1 MPVYAS
7 EYTLNTRLRLF
18 DVRSRPLLI
27 SALFALSPLNQ
38 ALADASTAGASLVTL
53 GAVTVTGDQAGPLAS
68 RSILSSVDVVG
79 ADLLE
84 KQPVQYSW
92 ELFNKVP
99 GVMLTQFNQGTT
111 SGKLSFRG
119 FNGEGEVNAVKL
131 LIDGIPSNTNDGNM
145 PFIDM
150 IFPLEIDS
158 IEVVRGTNDPR
169 YGLHNIAGN
178 ATINTRQGGNDG
190 KLRVRYGSF
199 DTRELQLVKGI
210 ESGNWSQNYAISY
223 QGSNGYR
230 SHADAERMSFA
241 GKWFYTADDGAWRAG
256 LIARHYKVDA
266 DEAGYLSR
274 ADSRDRPRQS
284 YANNA
289 TDTGKREMNQLSLH
303 LDASLT
309 EDLSWATKAYV
320 NTFEDRR
327 WTQYW
332 RTSAQQERY
341 SDETQY
347 GALSSLTWRPQVDVL
362 HGFALEGGAEV
373 QRQENQ
379 SLRYR
384 TLLRSRTAQTRDQ
397 QFDLNIYAAYVQA
410 VIEPI
415 ESLKIIPAYRVDKL
429 YGGYVNG
436 LSGEH
441 ADVNDYGLI
450 RQPKIS
456 VVWSPW
462 EQASLYA
469 NWGRS
474 YQVGVGSAAYRLAT
488 QADDLKPSIN
498 DGWETGIK
506 FRPAAW
512 IDGRIAYW
520 EQKASDEVQ
529 RKLND
534 AVGDA
539 ENVGQTLRKG
549 WDVQVNLYPTE
560 TTSLWLAYSRQFSE
574 ILKPNP
580 NLPASKG
587 QEMDHVPHHLYS
599 AGSTWQV
606 TPQLQLSAWA
616 NGQSDYYLE
625 RTNSTGTFGAYTLF
639 NLGASYQITPTLSV
653 DLQAKNITDRYY
665 EYAWYDDS
673 AGVRQSLHAPGDG
686 RSLYAGLTLDF

>member
-1 MPVYAS
+1 MHKHIHTPQPGRHWPSISVSAGPAV
-7 EYTLNTRLRLF
+7 LGCLF
-18 DVRSRPLLI
+18 MLTPL
-27 SALFALSPLNQ
+27 SQ
-38 ALADASTAGASLVTL
+38 ALAETLAREGSVVTL
-53 GAVTVTGDQAGPLAS
+53 GAVTVSGDPSGPLAS

-79 ADLLE
+79 ADLLQQ
-84 KQPVQYSW
+84 QPVQYSW
-92 ELFNKVP
+92 ELFNRVP

-150 IFPLEIDS
+150 VFPLEIDS

-190 KLRVRYGSF
+190 TLRLRYGSF
-199 DTRELQLVKGI
+199 DTREVQLVKGV
-210 ESGNWSQNYAISY
+210 ESGNWSQNYALSY
-223 QGSNGYR
+223 QGSEGYR
-230 SHADAERMSFA
+230 QHADAERLSVA
-241 GKWFYTADDGAWRAG
+241 GKWFYTADDASWRAG
-256 LIARHYKVDA
+256 LIARHYTVDA

-274 ADSRDRPRQS
+274 RDSHDRPRQS

-289 TDTGKREMNQLSLH
+289 TDTGEREMNQLSLH
-303 LDASLT
+303 LDASLSD
-309 EDLSWATKAYV
+309 DLSWAGKAYV

-332 RTSAQQERY
+332 RTSVQQERY

-347 GALSSLTWRPQVDVL
+347 GALSSLTWRPQVDFL

-384 TLLRSRTAQTRDQ
+384 TLLRTRTAQTRDQ
-397 QFDLNIYAAYVQA
+397 TFDLNVYGAYVQA
-410 VIEPI
+410 VIEPV
-415 ESLKIIPAYRVDKL
+415 ESLKIIPALRVDKL
-429 YGGYVNG
+429 YGGYRNE

-441 ADVNDYGLI
+441 AGVNDYGLI

-474 YQVGVGSAAYRLAT
+474 YQVGVGSAAYRLAS
-488 QADDLKPSIN
+488 QQDDLKPSIN
-498 DGWETGIK
+498 DGWETGLK

-520 EQKASDEVQ
+520 QQKASDEVQ

-549 WDVQVNLYPTE
+549 WDVQVNLYPT
-560 TTSLWLAYSRQFSE
+560 TDTRLWLSYSRQFSE

-580 NLPASKG
+580 NLPASEG
-587 QEMDHVPHHLYS
+587 QEMDHVPHHLYA
-599 AGSTWQV
+599 AGTTWQA
-606 TPQLQLSAWA
+606 TPRLQLLAWA

-625 RTNSTGTFGAYTLF
+625 RTNSTGTFGDYALL
-639 NLGASYQITPTLSV
+639 NLGATYQLTPQLSV
-653 DLQAKNITDRYY
+653 DVQARNITDRYY
-665 EYAWYDDS
+665 EYAWYDDT
-673 AGVRQSLHAPGDG
+673 AGVRQSLHAAGDG
-686 RSLYAGLTLDF
+686 RAVYAGLTLDF

>member
-1 MPVYAS
+1 MI
-7 EYTLNTRLRLF
+7 T
-18 DVRSRPLLI
+18 PL
-27 SALFALSPLNQ
+27 SQ
-38 ALADASTAGASLVTL
+38 ALAREGSVVTL
-53 GAVTVTGDQAGPLAS
+53 GAVTVSGDPSGPLAS
-68 RSILSSVDVVG
+68 RNILSSVDVVG
-79 ADLLE
+79 ADLLQQ
-84 KQPVQYSW
+84 QPVQYSW
-92 ELFNKVP
+92 ELFNRVP

-150 IFPLEIDS
+150 VFPLEIDS

-178 ATINTRQGGNDG
+178 ATINTRQGGNG
-190 KLRVRYGSF
+190 GTLRLRYGSF
-199 DTRELQLVKGI
+199 DTREVQLVKGL
-210 ESGNWSQNYAISY
+210 ESGNWSQNYALSY
-223 QGSNGYR
+223 QGSEGYR
-230 SHADAERMSFA
+230 QHADAERLSFA
-241 GKWFYTADDGAWRAG
+241 GKWFYTADDASWRAG
-256 LIARHYKVDA
+256 LIARHYTVDA

-274 ADSRDRPRQS
+274 RDSHDRPRQS

-289 TDTGKREMNQLSLH
+289 TDTGEREMNQLSLH
-303 LDASLT
+303 LDASLSD
-309 EDLSWATKAYV
+309 DLSWAGKAYV

-347 GALSSLTWRPQVDVL
+347 GALSSLTWRPQVDFL

-397 QFDLNIYAAYVQA
+397 TFDLNIYGVYVQA
-410 VIEPI
+410 VIEPV
-415 ESLKIIPAYRVDKL
+415 ESLKIIPALRVDKL
-429 YGGYVNG
+429 YGGYRND

-441 ADVNDYGLI
+441 AGVNDYGLI

-474 YQVGVGSAAYRLAT
+474 YQVGVGSAAYRLAS
-488 QADDLKPSIN
+488 QQDDLKPSIN
-498 DGWETGIK
+498 DGWEAGLK

-520 EQKASDEVQ
+520 QQKASDEVQ

-549 WDVQVNLYPTE
+549 WDVQVNLYPT
-560 TTSLWLAYSRQFSE
+560 TDTRLWLSYSRQFSE

-580 NLPASKG
+580 NLPASEG
-587 QEMDHVPHHLYS
+587 QEMDHVPHHLYA
-599 AGSTWQV
+599 AGTTWQA
-606 TPQLQLSAWA
+606 TPRLQLSAWA

-625 RTNSTGTFGAYTLF
+625 RTNSTGRFGDYALL
-639 NLGASYQITPTLSV
+639 NLGATYPLTPQLSV
-653 DLQAKNITDRYY
+653 DVQARNITDCYY
-665 EYAWYDDS
+665 EYAWYDDT
-673 AGVRQSLHAPGDG
+673 AGVRQSLHAAGDG
-686 RSLYAGLTLDF
+686 RAVYVGLTLDF

>member
-1 MPVYAS
+1 MNPTDT
-7 EYTLNTRLRLF
+7 TL
-18 DVRSRPLLI
+18 PLPLARH
-27 SALFALSPLNQ
+27 SAPTVMLACLFALTPLSQAVADTRSPG
-38 ALADASTAGASLVTL
+38 DSVVTL
-53 GAVTVTGDQAGPLAS
+53 GAVSVVAGQAGPLAS
-68 RSILSSVDVVG
+68 HNILSSVDVLG
-79 ADLLE
+79 ADILE

-92 ELFNKVP
+92 ELFSRAP

-150 IFPLEIDS
+150 VFPLEIDS

-178 ATINTRQGGNDG
+178 ASINTRQGGNDG
-190 KLRVRYGSF
+190 KLRLRYGSF
-199 DTRELQLVKGI
+199 DTRELQLVKGV
-210 ESGNWSQNYAISY
+210 EDGNWSQNYSFSY
-223 QGSNGYR
+223 QGSEGYR
-230 SHADAERMSFA
+230 DHAKAERMSFA
-241 GKWFYTADDGAWRAG
+241 GKWFYTADDDAWRAG
-256 LIARHYKVDA
+256 LIARHYTADA

-274 ADSRDRPRQS
+274 ADSRERPRQS
-284 YANNA
+284 YTNNA
-289 TDTGKREMNQLSLH
+289 TDTGEREMNQLSLH
-303 LDASLT
+303 LDANLSQT
-309 EDLSWATKAYV
+309 LSWASKAYV

-332 RTSAQQERY
+332 RTSSQQERY
-341 SDETQY
+341 ADETQY
-347 GALSSLTWRPQVDVL
+347 GALSSLTWRPEVEHL
-362 HGFALEGGAEV
+362 HAFALEGGAEV
-373 QRQENQ
+373 QRQENE

-384 TLLRSRTAQTRDQ
+384 TQQRSRVAQTRDQ
-397 QFDLNIYAAYVQA
+397 QFDLNVYGTYVQA
-410 VIEPI
+410 VIEPTDT
-415 ESLKIIPAYRVDKL
+415 LKIIPAYRVDKL

-450 RQPKIS
+450 KQPKIS
-456 VVWSPW
+456 VVYSPW

-488 QADDLKPSIN
+488 LSDDLKPSIN

-506 FRPAAW
+506 FKPAAW

-539 ENVGQTLRKG
+539 ENVGKTLRKG
-549 WDVQVNLYPTE
+549 WDLQLNLYPTDAS
-560 TTSLWLAYSRQFSE
+560 SLWLSYSRQFSE
-574 ILKPNP
+574 ILEPNP

-587 QEMDHVPHHLYS
+587 KEMDHVPHHLYA
-599 AGSTWQV
+599 AGSTYQL
-606 TPQLQLSAWA
+606 TPELELSAWL

-625 RTNSTGTFGAYTLF
+625 RTNSTGKFGNYVLL
-639 NLGASYQITPTLSV
+639 NLGAVYQLTPTLSV
-653 DLQAKNITDRYY
+653 DVQAKNITDRYY

-673 AGVRQSLHAPGDG
+673 ASVQQSLHAAGDG
-686 RSLYAGLTLDF
+686 RAVYAGLTLDF

>member
-7 EYTLNTRLRLF
+7 EYTLNTRLRLL

-150 IFPLEIDS
+150 VFPLEIDS

-190 KLRVRYGSF
+190 KLRVRYGNF
-199 DTRELQLVKGI
+199 DTREVQLVKGI

-274 ADSRDRPRQS
+274 TDSRDRPRQS

-289 TDTGKREMNQLSLH
+289 TDTGEREMNQLSLH

-397 QFDLNIYAAYVQA
+397 QFDLNIYGAYVQA

-606 TPQLQLSAWA
+606 TPKLQLSAWA

-673 AGVRQSLHAPGDG
+673 AGVRQSLHAPGDA

>member
-1 MPVYAS
+1 MCMNVFSITPVVMCGLF
-7 EYTLNTRLRLF
+7 TLAPLSQAIAETRG
-18 DVRSRPLLI
+18 
-27 SALFALSPLNQ
+27 
-38 ALADASTAGASLVTL
+38 AGDSVVTL
-53 GAVTVTGDQAGPLAS
+53 GAVTVTGTGTDDERGPLNS
-68 RSILSSVDVVG
+68 RNILSSVDAVG
-79 ADLLE
+79 AELLE

-92 ELFNKVP
+92 ELFNRVP

-150 IFPLEIDS
+150 VFPLEIDS

-190 KLRVRYGSF
+190 KLRLRYGSF
-199 DTRELQLVKGI
+199 DTREVQLVKGI
-210 ESGNWSQNYAISY
+210 ESGNWSQNYALSY
-223 QGSNGYR
+223 QASEGYR
-230 SHADAERMSFA
+230 RHADAERMSVS
-241 GKWFYTADDGAWRAG
+241 GKWFYTADDDAWRAG
-256 LIARHYKVDA
+256 LIARHYTVDA

-274 ADSRDRPRQS
+274 ADSHDRPRQS

-289 TDTGKREMNQLSLH
+289 TDTGEREMNQLSLH
-303 LDASLT
+303 LDASLS
-309 EDLSWATKAYV
+309 EDLSWASKAYV

-347 GALSSLTWRPQVDVL
+347 GALSSLTWRPQVDFL
-362 HGFALEGGAEV
+362 QGFALESGAEV

-384 TLLRSRTAQTRDQ
+384 TLLRTRTAQTRDQ
-397 QFDLNIYAAYVQA
+397 QFNLNVYGAYVQA

-429 YGGYVNG
+429 YGDYRNG
-436 LSGEH
+436 LTGEH

-450 RQPKIS
+450 RQPKLS

-474 YQVGVGSAAYRLAT
+474 YQVGVGSATYRLAT
-488 QADDLKPSIN
+488 QQEDLKPSIN

-506 FRPAAW
+506 FHPAAW
-512 IDGRIAYW
+512 IDGRVAYW
-520 EQKASDEVQ
+520 QQKASDEVQ

-534 AVGDA
+534 AQGDA

-549 WDVQVNLYPTE
+549 WDVQVNLYPTDS
-560 TTSLWLAYSRQFSE
+560 TRLWVSYSRQFSE

-587 QEMDHVPHHLYS
+587 QEMDHVPHHVYA
-599 AGSTWQV
+599 AGSTWRV
-606 TPQLQLSAWA
+606 TPKLQLSAWA

-625 RTNSTGTFGAYTLF
+625 RTNSTGTFGDYVLV
-639 NLGASYQITPTLSV
+639 NLGATYQLTPSLSV
-653 DLQAKNITDRYY
+653 DVQAKNITNRYS
-665 EYAWYDDS
+665 EYVWYDDT
-673 AGVRQSLHAPGDG
+673 AGVQQSLHAAGDG
-686 RSLYAGLTLDF
+686 RALYAGLTLDF

>member
-7 EYTLNTRLRLF
+7 EYTLNTRLRLL

-119 FNGEGEVNAVKL
+119 FNGEGEVNAAKL

-150 IFPLEIDS
+150 VFPLEIDS

-199 DTRELQLVKGI
+199 DTREVQLVKGI

-274 ADSRDRPRQS
+274 TDSRDRPRQS

-289 TDTGKREMNQLSLH
+289 TDTGEREMNQLSLH

-347 GALSSLTWRPQVDVL
+347 GALSSLTWRPQIDVL

-397 QFDLNIYAAYVQA
+397 QFDLNIYGAYLQA

-599 AGSTWQV
+599 AGSTWQF
-606 TPQLQLSAWA
+606 TPKLQLSAWA

>member
-1 MPVYAS
+1 M
-7 EYTLNTRLRLF
+7 T
-18 DVRSRPLLI
+18 PL
-27 SALFALSPLNQ
+27 SQ
-38 ALADASTAGASLVTL
+38 ALADTRSPSDSVVTL
-53 GAVTVTGDQAGPLAS
+53 GAVTVLGTDGQFSGPLTS
-68 RSILSSVDVVG
+68 SNILSSVDVVG
-79 ADLLE
+79 AEILE

-111 SGKLSFRG
+111 SGKMSFRG

-150 IFPLEIDS
+150 IFPLEIDN

-178 ATINTRQGGNDG
+178 ATIHTRQGGNDG
-190 KLRVRYGSF
+190 KLRLRYGSF
-199 DTRELQLVKGI
+199 DTREVQLVKGF
-210 ESGNWSQNYAISY
+210 ESGNWSQNYALSY
-223 QGSNGYR
+223 QGSDGYR
-230 SHADAERMSFA
+230 KHAEAERMSFA
-241 GKWFYTADDGAWRAG
+241 GKWFYTADDDAWRAG
-256 LIARHYKVDA
+256 LIARHYKVNA

-274 ADSRDRPRQS
+274 NDSRDHPRQS

-289 TDTGKREMNQLSLH
+289 TDAGDREMNQLSLH
-303 LDASLT
+303 LDVNLN
-309 EDLSWATKAYV
+309 EDLSWASKAYV

-347 GALSSLTWRPQVDVL
+347 GALSSLTWRPEVQGL

-373 QRQENQ
+373 QRQENE

-384 TLLRSRTAQTRDQ
+384 TLLRTRTAQTRDQ
-397 QFDLNIYAAYVQA
+397 NFDLNIYGAYVQA

-429 YGGYVNG
+429 YGDYRNG
-436 LSGEH
+436 LTGEH

-474 YQVGVGSAAYRLAT
+474 YQVGVGSAAYRLST

-606 TPQLQLSAWA
+606 TPKLQLSAWA

-625 RTNSTGTFGAYTLF
+625 RTNSTGKFGAYTLF
-639 NLGASYQITPTLSV
+639 NLGATYQLTPTLSV

-665 EYAWYDDS
+665 EYAWYDDT
-673 AGVRQSLHAPGDG
+673 AGVRQSLHAAGDG
-686 RSLYAGLTLDF
+686 RALYAGLTLDF

>member
-1 MPVYAS
+1 MSVHFLS
-7 EYTLNTRLRLF
+7 
-18 DVRSRPLLI
+18 RSTCRSTPPLLL
-27 SALFALSPLNQ
+27 SCLFALTPLSQ
-38 ALADASTAGASLVTL
+38 AVADTRNTGDSVVTL
-53 GAVTVTGDQAGPLAS
+53 GAVSVVAGQAGPLAS
-68 RSILSSVDVVG
+68 HNILSSVDVIG
-79 ADLLE
+79 ADILE

-92 ELFNKVP
+92 ELFSRAP

-150 IFPLEIDS
+150 VFPMEIDS

-178 ATINTRQGGNDG
+178 ASINTRQGGNDG
-190 KLRVRYGSF
+190 KLRLRYSSF

-210 ESGNWSQNYAISY
+210 EDGNWSQNYAFSY
-223 QGSNGYR
+223 QGSDGYR
-230 SHADAERMSFA
+230 DHAKAERMSFA
-241 GKWFYTADDGAWRAG
+241 GKWFYTADDDAWRAG
-256 LIARHYKVDA
+256 LIVRHYMVDA

-274 ADSRDRPRQS
+274 SDSRNRPRQS

-289 TDTGKREMNQLSLH
+289 TDTGEREMNQLSLH
-303 LDASLT
+303 LDANLSDT
-309 EDLSWATKAYV
+309 LSWASKAYV

-332 RTSAQQERY
+332 RTSSQQERY
-341 SDETQY
+341 ADETQY
-347 GALSSLTWRPQVDVL
+347 GALSSLTWRPEVRHL
-362 HGFALEGGAEV
+362 HAFALEGGAEV
-373 QRQENQ
+373 QRQENE

-384 TLLRSRTAQTRDQ
+384 TQQRSRVAQTRDQ
-397 QFDLNIYAAYVQA
+397 QFDLNIYGTYVQA
-410 VIEPI
+410 VIEPTD
-415 ESLKIIPAYRVDKL
+415 SLKIIPAYRVDKL

-450 RQPKIS
+450 KQPKIS
-456 VVWSPW
+456 VVYSPW
-462 EQASLYA
+462 EQASFYA

-474 YQVGVGSAAYRLAT
+474 YQVGVGSAAYRLVT
-488 QADDLKPSIN
+488 LSDDLKPSIN

-506 FRPAAW
+506 FKPAAW
-512 IDGRIAYW
+512 VDGRIAYW

-539 ENVGQTLRKG
+539 ENVGKTLRKG
-549 WDVQVNLYPTE
+549 WDLQVNLYP
-560 TTSLWLAYSRQFSE
+560 SDASSIWLSYSRQLSE
-574 ILKPNP
+574 ILEPNP
-580 NLPASKG
+580 NMPASKG
-587 QEMDHVPHHLYS
+587 KEMDHVPHHLYA
-599 AGSTWQV
+599 AGSTYQL
-606 TPQLQLSAWA
+606 TPKLELSAWV

-625 RTNSTGTFGAYTLF
+625 RTNSTGKFGGYVLL
-639 NLGASYQITPTLSV
+639 NLGAAYQVTPTLSIDV
-653 DLQAKNITDRYY
+653 QAKNITDRYY
-665 EYAWYDDS
+665 EYAWYDSS
-673 AGVRQSLHAPGDG
+673 AGVQQSLHASGDG
-686 RSLYAGLTLDF
+686 RAVYAGLTLDF

>member
-1 MPVYAS
+1 MLS
-7 EYTLNTRLRLF
+7 C
-18 DVRSRPLLI
+18 
-27 SALFALSPLNQ
+27 LFALTPLSQ
-38 ALADASTAGASLVTL
+38 AVADTRNTGDSLVTL
-53 GAVTVTGDQAGPLAS
+53 GAVSVVAGQAGPLAS
-68 RSILSSVDVVG
+68 HNILSSVDVLG
-79 ADLLE
+79 ADILE

-92 ELFNKVP
+92 ELFSRAP

-150 IFPLEIDS
+150 VFPLEIDS
-158 IEVVRGTNDPR
+158 LEVVRGTNDPR

-178 ATINTRQGGNDG
+178 ASINTRQGGNEG
-190 KLRVRYGSF
+190 KLRLRYGSF

-210 ESGNWSQNYAISY
+210 EGGNWSQNYAFSY
-223 QGSNGYR
+223 QGSDGYR
-230 SHADAERMSFA
+230 DHAKAERMSFA
-241 GKWFYTADDGAWRAG
+241 GKWFYTADDDAWRAG
-256 LIARHYKVDA
+256 LIARHYTVDA

-274 ADSRDRPRQS
+274 SDSRNRPRQS

-289 TDTGKREMNQLSLH
+289 TDTGEREMNQLSLH
-303 LDASLT
+303 LDANLSET
-309 EDLSWATKAYV
+309 LSWASKAYV

-332 RTSAQQERY
+332 RTSSQQERY
-341 SDETQY
+341 ADETQY
-347 GALSSLTWRPQVDVL
+347 GALSSLTWRPEVEHL
-362 HGFALEGGAEV
+362 HAFALEGGAEV
-373 QRQENQ
+373 QRQENE

-384 TLLRSRTAQTRDQ
+384 TQQRNRVAQTRDQ
-397 QFDLNIYAAYVQA
+397 QFDLNVYGTYVQA
-410 VIEPI
+410 VIEPS

-450 RQPKIS
+450 KQPKIS
-456 VVWSPW
+456 VVYSPW

-488 QADDLKPSIN
+488 LSDDLKPSIN

-506 FRPAAW
+506 FKPAAW

-539 ENVGQTLRKG
+539 ENVGKTLRKG
-549 WDVQVNLYPTE
+549 WDVQLNLYP
-560 TTSLWLAYSRQFSE
+560 SDASSIWLSYSRQFSE
-574 ILKPNP
+574 ILEPNP

-587 QEMDHVPHHLYS
+587 KEMDHVPHHLYA
-599 AGSTWQV
+599 AGSTYQL
-606 TPQLQLSAWA
+606 TPELELSAWV

-625 RTNSTGTFGAYTLF
+625 RTNSTGKFGDYLLL
-639 NLGASYQITPTLSV
+639 NLGATYQVTPTLSV
-653 DLQAKNITDRYY
+653 DVQAKNITDRYY

-673 AGVRQSLHAPGDG
+673 AGVQQSLHAAGDG
-686 RSLYAGLTLDF
+686 RAVYAGLTLDF

>member
-1 MPVYAS
+1 MHKHIHTPQPGRHWPSISVSAGPAV
-7 EYTLNTRLRLF
+7 LGCLF
-18 DVRSRPLLI
+18 MLTPL
-27 SALFALSPLNQ
+27 SQ
-38 ALADASTAGASLVTL
+38 ALAETLAREGSVVTL
-53 GAVTVTGDQAGPLAS
+53 GAVTVSGDPSGPLAS

-79 ADLLE
+79 ADLLQQ
-84 KQPVQYSW
+84 QPVQYSW
-92 ELFNKVP
+92 ELFNRVP

-150 IFPLEIDS
+150 VFPLEIDS

-190 KLRVRYGSF
+190 TLRLRYGSF
-199 DTRELQLVKGI
+199 DTREVQWVKGV
-210 ESGNWSQNYAISY
+210 ESGNWSQNYALSY
-223 QGSNGYR
+223 QGSEGYR
-230 SHADAERMSFA
+230 QHADAERLSVA
-241 GKWFYTADDGAWRAG
+241 GKWFYTADDASWRAG
-256 LIARHYKVDA
+256 LIARHYTVEA

-274 ADSRDRPRQS
+274 RDSHDRPRQS

-289 TDTGKREMNQLSLH
+289 TDTGEREMNQLSLH
-303 LDASLT
+303 LDASLSD
-309 EDLSWATKAYV
+309 DLSWAGKAYV

-347 GALSSLTWRPQVDVL
+347 GALSSLTWRPQVDFL

-384 TLLRSRTAQTRDQ
+384 TLLRTRTAQTRDQ
-397 QFDLNIYAAYVQA
+397 TFDLNVYGAYVQA
-410 VIEPI
+410 VIEPV
-415 ESLKIIPAYRVDKL
+415 ESLKIIPALRVDKL
-429 YGGYVNG
+429 YGGYRNE

-441 ADVNDYGLI
+441 AGVNDYGLI

-474 YQVGVGSAAYRLAT
+474 YQVGVGSAAYRLAS
-488 QADDLKPSIN
+488 QQDDLKPSIN
-498 DGWETGIK
+498 DGWETGLK

-520 EQKASDEVQ
+520 QQKASDEVQ

-549 WDVQVNLYPTE
+549 WDVQVNLYPT
-560 TTSLWLAYSRQFSE
+560 TDTRLWLSYSRQFSE

-580 NLPASKG
+580 NLPASEG
-587 QEMDHVPHHLYS
+587 QEMDHVPHHLYA
-599 AGSTWQV
+599 AGTTWQA
-606 TPQLQLSAWA
+606 TPRLQLLAWA

-625 RTNSTGTFGAYTLF
+625 RTNSTGTFGDYALL
-639 NLGASYQITPTLSV
+639 NLGATYQLTPQLSV
-653 DLQAKNITDRYY
+653 DVQARNITDRYY
-665 EYAWYDDS
+665 EYAWYDDT
-673 AGVRQSLHAPGDG
+673 AGVRQSLHAAGDG
-686 RSLYAGLTLDF
+686 RAVYAGLTLDF

>member
-1 MPVYAS
+1 MMPVQI
-7 EYTLNTRLRLF
+7 
-18 DVRSRPLLI
+18 RSRSTCRSTPPLLL
-27 SALFALSPLNQ
+27 SCLFALTPLSQ
-38 ALADASTAGASLVTL
+38 AVADTRNTGDSVFTL
-53 GAVTVTGDQAGPLAS
+53 GAVSVVAGQGGPLAS
-68 RSILSSVDVVG
+68 HNILSSVDVLG
-79 ADLLE
+79 ADILE

-92 ELFNKVP
+92 ELFSRAP

-150 IFPLEIDS
+150 VFPLEIDS

-178 ATINTRQGGNDG
+178 ASINTRQGGNDG
-190 KLRVRYGSF
+190 KLRLRYGSF

-210 ESGNWSQNYAISY
+210 EDGNWSQNYAFSY
-223 QGSNGYR
+223 QGSDGYR
-230 SHADAERMSFA
+230 DHAKAERMSFS
-241 GKWFYTADDGAWRAG
+241 GKWFYTADDDAWRAG
-256 LIARHYKVDA
+256 LIARHYTVDA

-274 ADSRDRPRQS
+274 FDSRDRPRQS

-289 TDTGKREMNQLSLH
+289 TDTGEREMNQLSLH
-303 LDASLT
+303 LDANLSDT
-309 EDLSWATKAYV
+309 LSWASKAYV

-332 RTSAQQERY
+332 RTSSQQERY
-341 SDETQY
+341 ADETQY
-347 GALSSLTWRPQVDVL
+347 GALSSLTWRPEVEHL
-362 HGFALEGGAEV
+362 HAFALEGGAEV
-373 QRQENQ
+373 QRQENE

-384 TLLRSRTAQTRDQ
+384 TQQRSRVAQTRDQ
-397 QFDLNIYAAYVQA
+397 QFDLNVYGAYVQA
-410 VIEPI
+410 VIEPTD
-415 ESLKIIPAYRVDKL
+415 SLKIIPAYRVDKL

-450 RQPKIS
+450 KQPKIS
-456 VVWSPW
+456 VVYSPW

-488 QADDLKPSIN
+488 LSDDLKPSIN

-506 FRPAAW
+506 FKPAAW

-539 ENVGQTLRKG
+539 ENVGKTLRKG
-549 WDVQVNLYPTE
+549 WDVQLNLYPTDA
-560 TTSLWLAYSRQFSE
+560 SSIWLSYSRQFSE
-574 ILKPNP
+574 ILEPNP

-587 QEMDHVPHHLYS
+587 KEMDHVPHHLYA
-599 AGSTWQV
+599 AGSTYQL
-606 TPQLQLSAWA
+606 TPELELSAWV
-616 NGQSDYYLE
+616 NGRSDYYLE
-625 RTNSTGTFGAYTLF
+625 RTNSTAKFGDYVLL
-639 NLGASYQITPTLSV
+639 NLGATYQVTPTLSV
-653 DLQAKNITDRYY
+653 DVQAKNITDRYY

-673 AGVRQSLHAPGDG
+673 AGVQQSLHAAGDG
-686 RSLYAGLTLDF
+686 RAVYAGLTLDF

>member
-1 MPVYAS
+1 ML
-7 EYTLNTRLRLF
+7 T
-18 DVRSRPLLI
+18 PL
-27 SALFALSPLNQ
+27 SQ
-38 ALADASTAGASLVTL
+38 ALAETLAREGSVVTL
-53 GAVTVTGDQAGPLAS
+53 GAVTVSGDPSGPLAS

-79 ADLLE
+79 ADLLQQ
-84 KQPVQYSW
+84 QPVQYSW
-92 ELFNKVP
+92 ELFNRVP

-150 IFPLEIDS
+150 VFPLEIDS

-190 KLRVRYGSF
+190 TLRLRYGSF
-199 DTRELQLVKGI
+199 DTREVQWVKGV
-210 ESGNWSQNYAISY
+210 ESGNWSQNYALSY
-223 QGSNGYR
+223 QGSEGYR
-230 SHADAERMSFA
+230 QHADAERLSVA
-241 GKWFYTADDGAWRAG
+241 GKWFYTADDASWRAG
-256 LIARHYKVDA
+256 LIARHYTVEA

-274 ADSRDRPRQS
+274 RDSHDRPRQS

-289 TDTGKREMNQLSLH
+289 TDTGEREMNQLSLH
-303 LDASLT
+303 LDASLSD
-309 EDLSWATKAYV
+309 DLSWAGKAYV

-347 GALSSLTWRPQVDVL
+347 GALSSLTWRPQVDFL

-384 TLLRSRTAQTRDQ
+384 TLLRTRTAQTRDQ
-397 QFDLNIYAAYVQA
+397 TFDLNVYGAYVQA
-410 VIEPI
+410 VIEPV
-415 ESLKIIPAYRVDKL
+415 ESLKIIPALRVDKL
-429 YGGYVNG
+429 YGGYRNE

-441 ADVNDYGLI
+441 AGVNDYGLI

-474 YQVGVGSAAYRLAT
+474 YQVGVGSAAYRLAS
-488 QADDLKPSIN
+488 QQDDLKPSIN
-498 DGWETGIK
+498 DGWETGLK

-520 EQKASDEVQ
+520 QQKASDEVQ

-549 WDVQVNLYPTE
+549 WDVQVNLYPT
-560 TTSLWLAYSRQFSE
+560 TDTRLWLSYSRQFSE

-580 NLPASKG
+580 NLPASEG
-587 QEMDHVPHHLYS
+587 QEMDHVPHHLYA
-599 AGSTWQV
+599 AGTTWQA
-606 TPQLQLSAWA
+606 TPRLQLLAWA

-625 RTNSTGTFGAYTLF
+625 RTNSTGTFGDYALL
-639 NLGASYQITPTLSV
+639 NLGATYQLTPQLSV
-653 DLQAKNITDRYY
+653 DVQARNITDRYY
-665 EYAWYDDS
+665 EYAWYDDT
-673 AGVRQSLHAPGDG
+673 AGVRQSLHAAGDG
-686 RSLYAGLTLDF
+686 RAVYAGLTLDF

>member
-1 MPVYAS
+1 MHKHIHTPQPGRHWPSISVSAGPAV
-7 EYTLNTRLRLF
+7 LGCLF
-18 DVRSRPLLI
+18 MLTPL
-27 SALFALSPLNQ
+27 SQ
-38 ALADASTAGASLVTL
+38 ALAETLAREGSVVAL
-53 GAVTVTGDQAGPLAS
+53 GAVTVSGDPSGPLAS
-68 RSILSSVDVVG
+68 RNILSSVDVVG
-79 ADLLE
+79 ADLLQQ
-84 KQPVQYSW
+84 QPVQYSW
-92 ELFNKVP
+92 ELFNRVP

-150 IFPLEIDS
+150 VFPLEIDS

-178 ATINTRQGGNDG
+178 ATINTRQGGNG
-190 KLRVRYGSF
+190 GTLRLRYGSF
-199 DTRELQLVKGI
+199 DTREVQLVKGL
-210 ESGNWSQNYAISY
+210 ESGNWSQNYALSY
-223 QGSNGYR
+223 QGSEGYR
-230 SHADAERMSFA
+230 QHADAERLSVA
-241 GKWFYTADDGAWRAG
+241 GKWFYTADDASWRAG
-256 LIARHYKVDA
+256 LIARHYTVDA

-274 ADSRDRPRQS
+274 RDSHDRPRQS

-289 TDTGKREMNQLSLH
+289 TDTGEREMNQLSLH
-303 LDASLT
+303 LDASLSD
-309 EDLSWATKAYV
+309 DLSWAGKAYV

-347 GALSSLTWRPQVDVL
+347 GALSSLTWRPQVDFL

-397 QFDLNIYAAYVQA
+397 TFDLNVYGAYVQA
-410 VIEPI
+410 VIEPV
-415 ESLKIIPAYRVDKL
+415 ESLKIIPALRVDKL
-429 YGGYVNG
+429 YGGYRND

-441 ADVNDYGLI
+441 AGVNDYGLI

-474 YQVGVGSAAYRLAT
+474 YQVGVGSAAYRLAS
-488 QADDLKPSIN
+488 QQDDLKPSIN
-498 DGWETGIK
+498 DGWEAGLK

-520 EQKASDEVQ
+520 QQKASDEVQ

-549 WDVQVNLYPTE
+549 WDVQVNLYPT
-560 TTSLWLAYSRQFSE
+560 TDTRLWLSYSRQFSE

-580 NLPASKG
+580 NLPASEG
-587 QEMDHVPHHLYS
+587 QEMDHVPHHLYA
-599 AGSTWQV
+599 AGTTWQA
-606 TPQLQLSAWA
+606 TPRLQLSAWA

-625 RTNSTGTFGAYTLF
+625 RTNSTGTFGDYALL
-639 NLGASYQITPTLSV
+639 NLGATYQLTPQLSV
-653 DLQAKNITDRYY
+653 DVQARNITDRYY
-665 EYAWYDDS
+665 EYAWYDDT
-673 AGVRQSLHAPGDG
+673 AGVRQSLHAAGDG
-686 RSLYAGLTLDF
+686 RAVYVGLTLDF

>member
-1 MPVYAS
+1 MLFSPIS
-7 EYTLNTRLRLF
+7 RLSLCSLFTLC
-18 DVRSRPLLI
+18 P
-27 SALFALSPLNQ
+27 AAFA
-38 ALADASTAGASLVTL
+38 AADSTGADSTLTL
-53 GAVTVTGDQAGPLAS
+53 GTVTITAPNTGPLAS
-68 RSILSSVDVVG
+68 PNILSSVDVLG
-79 ADLLE
+79 SDILE

-92 ELFNKVP
+92 ELFNRVP

-150 IFPLEIDS
+150 VFPLDIVS

-178 ATINTRQGGNDG
+178 ASINTRIGGNDG

-199 DTRELQLVKGI
+199 DTQEVQVVKGI
-210 ESGNWSQNYAISY
+210 ESGNWSQNYFLAY
-223 QGSNGYR
+223 QQSDGYR
-230 SHADAERMSFA
+230 DHANADRQSFA
-241 GKWFYTADDGAWRAG
+241 GKWFYTADDDIWRAG
-256 LIARHYKVDA
+256 LIVRHYQGDA

-274 ADSRDRPRQS
+274 EDAHDHPRDS

-289 TDTGKREMNQLSLH
+289 TDQGKREMNQVSLH
-303 LDASLT
+303 LDINL
-309 EDLSWATKAYV
+309 EHDLSWAAKTYL
-320 NTFEDRR
+320 NTFKDER

-332 RTSAQQERY
+332 RTVSQQERVA
-341 SDETQY
+341 DEHQY
-347 GALSSLTWRPQVDVL
+347 GALSTLTWRPEVEHL
-362 HGFALEGGAEV
+362 YGFALEGGVDV
-373 QRQENQ
+373 QRQENE

-384 TLLRSRTAQTRDQ
+384 TNERVRLAQTRDQ
-397 QFDLNIYAAYVQA
+397 QFDLDVYGGYVQA
-410 VIEPI
+410 VIEPF
-415 ESLKIIPAYRVDKL
+415 ESLKIIPAYRVDKV
-429 YGGYVNG
+429 YGDFTNE
-436 LSGEH
+436 LTGER

-456 VVWSPW
+456 VVYAPW
-462 EQASLYA
+462 EHASLYA

-474 YQVGVGSAAYRLAT
+474 FQIGVGSASYRLAS

-506 FRPAAW
+506 FNPLPW
-512 IDGRIAYW
+512 LDGRVAYW

-534 AVGDA
+534 AVGDS
-539 ENVGQTLRKG
+539 ENVGETLRRG
-549 WDVQVNLYPTE
+549 YDIQVNLYPTE
-560 TTSLWLAYSRQFSE
+560 ATSLWLSYSRQFSE

-587 QEMDHVPHHLYS
+587 KEMDHVPHHLY
-599 AGSTWQV
+599 ALGSTYQA
-606 TPQLQLSAWA
+606 TEALQLSAWV

-625 RTNSTGTFGAYTLF
+625 RTNSTGKYGDFVLLNVGAT
-639 NLGASYQITPTLSV
+639 YQISADLSV
-653 DLQAKNITDRYY
+653 DVQLKNLTDRYS
-665 EYAWYDDS
+665 EYVWYDS
-673 AGVRQSLHAPGDG
+673 TAGVQQSLHAPADG
-686 RSLYAGLTLDF
+686 RALYAGLTLDF

>member
-1 MPVYAS
+1 MHKHIHTPQPGRHWPSISVSAGPAV
-7 EYTLNTRLRLF
+7 LGCLF
-18 DVRSRPLLI
+18 MLTPL
-27 SALFALSPLNQ
+27 SQ
-38 ALADASTAGASLVTL
+38 ALAETLAREGSVVTL
-53 GAVTVTGDQAGPLAS
+53 GAVTVSGDPSGPLAS

-79 ADLLE
+79 ADLLQQ
-84 KQPVQYSW
+84 QPVQYSW
-92 ELFNKVP
+92 ELFNRVP

-150 IFPLEIDS
+150 VFPLEIDS

-190 KLRVRYGSF
+190 TLRLRYGSF
-199 DTRELQLVKGI
+199 DTREVQLVKGV
-210 ESGNWSQNYAISY
+210 ESGNWSQNYALSY
-223 QGSNGYR
+223 QGSEGYR
-230 SHADAERMSFA
+230 QHADAERLSVA
-241 GKWFYTADDGAWRAG
+241 GKWFYTADDASWRAG
-256 LIARHYKVDA
+256 LIARHYTVEA

-274 ADSRDRPRQS
+274 RDSHDRPRQS

-289 TDTGKREMNQLSLH
+289 TDTGEREMNQLSLH
-303 LDASLT
+303 LDASLSD
-309 EDLSWATKAYV
+309 DLSWAGKAYV

-347 GALSSLTWRPQVDVL
+347 GALSSLTWRPQVDFL

-384 TLLRSRTAQTRDQ
+384 TLLRTRTAQTRDQ
-397 QFDLNIYAAYVQA
+397 TFDLNVYGAYVQA
-410 VIEPI
+410 VIEPV
-415 ESLKIIPAYRVDKL
+415 ESLKIIPALRVDKL
-429 YGGYVNG
+429 YGGYRNE

-441 ADVNDYGLI
+441 AGVNDYGLI

-474 YQVGVGSAAYRLAT
+474 YQVGVGSAAYRLAS
-488 QADDLKPSIN
+488 QQDDLKPSIN
-498 DGWETGIK
+498 DGWETGLK

-520 EQKASDEVQ
+520 QQKASDEVQ

-549 WDVQVNLYPTE
+549 WDVQVNLYPT
-560 TTSLWLAYSRQFSE
+560 TDTRLWLSYSRQFSE

-580 NLPASKG
+580 NLPASEG
-587 QEMDHVPHHLYS
+587 QEMDHVPHHLYA
-599 AGSTWQV
+599 AGTTWQA
-606 TPQLQLSAWA
+606 TPRLQLLAWA

-625 RTNSTGTFGAYTLF
+625 RTNSTGTFGDYALL
-639 NLGASYQITPTLSV
+639 NLGATYQLTPQLSV
-653 DLQAKNITDRYY
+653 DVQARNITDRYY
-665 EYAWYDDS
+665 EYAWYDDT
-673 AGVRQSLHAPGDG
+673 AGVRQSLHAAGDG
-686 RSLYAGLTLDF
+686 RAVYAGLTLDF

>member
-7 EYTLNTRLRLF
+7 EYTLNTRLRLL

-150 IFPLEIDS
+150 VFPLEIDS

-199 DTRELQLVKGI
+199 DTREVQLVKGI

-274 ADSRDRPRQS
+274 TDSRDRPRQS

-289 TDTGKREMNQLSLH
+289 TDTGEREMNQLSLH

-397 QFDLNIYAAYVQA
+397 QFDLNIYGAYVQA

-606 TPQLQLSAWA
+606 TPKLQLSAWA

>member
-1 MPVYAS
+1 MHKHIHTPQPGRHWPSISVSAGPAV
-7 EYTLNTRLRLF
+7 LGCLF
-18 DVRSRPLLI
+18 MLTPL
-27 SALFALSPLNQ
+27 SQ
-38 ALADASTAGASLVTL
+38 ALAETLAREGSVVTL
-53 GAVTVTGDQAGPLAS
+53 GAVTVSGDPSGPLAS

-79 ADLLE
+79 ADLLQQ
-84 KQPVQYSW
+84 QPVQYSW
-92 ELFNKVP
+92 ELFNRVP

-150 IFPLEIDS
+150 VFPLEIDS

-190 KLRVRYGSF
+190 TLRLRYGSF
-199 DTRELQLVKGI
+199 DTREVQLVKGL
-210 ESGNWSQNYAISY
+210 ESGNWSQNYALSY
-223 QGSNGYR
+223 QGSEGYR
-230 SHADAERMSFA
+230 QHADAERLSVA
-241 GKWFYTADDGAWRAG
+241 GKWFYTADDASWRAG
-256 LIARHYKVDA
+256 LIARHYTVEA

-274 ADSRDRPRQS
+274 RDSHDRPRQS

-289 TDTGKREMNQLSLH
+289 TDTGEREMNQLSLH
-303 LDASLT
+303 LDASLSD
-309 EDLSWATKAYV
+309 DLSWAGKAYV

-347 GALSSLTWRPQVDVL
+347 GALSSLTWRPQVDFL

-397 QFDLNIYAAYVQA
+397 TFDLNIYGVYVQA
-410 VIEPI
+410 VIEPV
-415 ESLKIIPAYRVDKL
+415 ESLKIIPALRVDKL
-429 YGGYVNG
+429 YGGYRND

-441 ADVNDYGLI
+441 AGVNDYGLI

-474 YQVGVGSAAYRLAT
+474 YQVGVGSAAYRLAS
-488 QADDLKPSIN
+488 QQDDLKPSIN
-498 DGWETGIK
+498 DGWETGLK

-520 EQKASDEVQ
+520 QQKASDEVQ

-549 WDVQVNLYPTE
+549 WDVQVNLYPT
-560 TTSLWLAYSRQFSE
+560 TDTRLWLSYSRQFSE

-580 NLPASKG
+580 NLPASEG
-587 QEMDHVPHHLYS
+587 QEMDHVPHHLYA
-599 AGSTWQV
+599 AGTTWQA
-606 TPQLQLSAWA
+606 TPRLQLLAWA

-625 RTNSTGTFGAYTLF
+625 RTNSTGTFGDYALL
-639 NLGASYQITPTLSV
+639 NLGATYQLTPQLSV
-653 DLQAKNITDRYY
+653 DVQARNITDRYY
-665 EYAWYDDS
+665 EYAWYDDT
-673 AGVRQSLHAPGDG
+673 AGVRQSLHAAGDG
-686 RSLYAGLTLDF
+686 RAVYAGLTLDF

>member
-1 MPVYAS
+1 MKTTRTSHPAS
-7 EYTLNTRLRLF
+7 PIML
-18 DVRSRPLLI
+18 SC
-27 SALFALSPLNQ
+27 LFALTPLGE
-38 ALADASTAGASLVTL
+38 AIAETRDSADSVVTL
-53 GAVTVTGDQAGPLAS
+53 GAVAVSAGQNGPLAS
-68 RSILSSVDVVG
+68 RNILSSVDVLG
-79 ADLLE
+79 ADILE

-92 ELFNKVP
+92 ELFGRVP

-150 IFPLEIDS
+150 IFPLEIDN

-178 ATINTRQGGNDG
+178 ASINTRQGGNDG
-190 KLRVRYGSF
+190 KLRLRYGSF
-199 DTRELQLVKGI
+199 DTRELQLVKGV
-210 ESGNWSQNYAISY
+210 EQGNWSQNYSFSY
-223 QGSNGYR
+223 QGSEGYR
-230 SHADAERMSFA
+230 NHAEAERMSFS
-241 GKWFYTADDGAWRAG
+241 GKWFYTPDDERWRAG
-256 LIARHYKVDA
+256 LIARHYTADA

-274 ADSRDRPRQS
+274 YDAHDRARQS

-289 TDTGKREMNQLSLH
+289 TDTGEREMNQLSLH
-303 LDASLT
+303 LDTTLSDT
-309 EDLSWATKAYV
+309 LSWASKAYV

-332 RTSAQQERY
+332 RTSSQQERY

-347 GALSSLTWRPQVDVL
+347 GALSHLTWRPEVEHL
-362 HGFALEGGAEV
+362 YAFALEGGAEV

-384 TLLRSRTAQTRDQ
+384 TLQRSRVAQTRDQ
-397 QFDLNIYAAYVQA
+397 QFDLNVYGAYVQA
-410 VIEPI
+410 VIEPLQ
-415 ESLKIIPAYRVDKL
+415 SLKIIPAYRVDKV
-429 YGGYVNG
+429 YGDYTNE
-436 LSGEH
+436 LTGER
-441 ADVNDYGLI
+441 ADVNDYGQI
-450 RQPKIS
+450 RQPKLS
-456 VVWSPW
+456 VVYSPW
-462 EQASLYA
+462 EQASVYA

-474 YQVGVGSAAYRLAT
+474 YQIGVGSAAYRLAT

-506 FRPAAW
+506 FQPVDW
-512 IDGRIAYW
+512 INGRIAYW

-549 WDVQVNLYPTE
+549 WDVQLNVYPTDAS
-560 TTSLWLAYSRQFSE
+560 SLWLSYSRQFSE

-580 NLPASKG
+580 NLPASEGK
-587 QEMDHVPHHLYS
+587 EMDHVPHHLYS
-599 AGSTWQV
+599 AGSTYQL
-606 TPQLQLSAWA
+606 TPKLELSTWI

-625 RTNSTGTFGAYTLF
+625 RTNSTGTFGSYMLI
-639 NLGASYQITPTLSV
+639 NLGVTYQVSPQLSL
-653 DLQAKNITDRYY
+653 DLQAKNIANKYF
-665 EYAWYDDS
+665 EYVWYDAS
-673 AGVRQSLHAPGDG
+673 SGVEQSLHAPGDG
-686 RSLYAGLTLDF
+686 RAVYAGLTLNF

>member
-1 MPVYAS
+1 MKTTDTALLLPLA
-7 EYTLNTRLRLF
+7 R
-18 DVRSRPLLI
+18 RSAPTVML
-27 SALFALSPLNQ
+27 SCLFALTPLSQ
-38 ALADASTAGASLVTL
+38 AVADTRNTGDSLVTL
-53 GAVTVTGDQAGPLAS
+53 GAVSVVAGQAGPLAS
-68 RSILSSVDVVG
+68 HNILSSVDVLG
-79 ADLLE
+79 ADILE

-92 ELFNKVP
+92 ELFSRAP

-150 IFPLEIDS
+150 VFPLEIDS
-158 IEVVRGTNDPR
+158 LEVVRGTNDPR

-178 ATINTRQGGNDG
+178 ASINTRQGGNEG
-190 KLRVRYGSF
+190 KLRLRYGSF

-210 ESGNWSQNYAISY
+210 EGGNWSQNYAFSY
-223 QGSNGYR
+223 QGSDGYR
-230 SHADAERMSFA
+230 DHAKAERMSFA
-241 GKWFYTADDGAWRAG
+241 GKWFYTADDDAWRAG
-256 LIARHYKVDA
+256 LIARHYTVDA

-274 ADSRDRPRQS
+274 SDSRNRPRQS

-289 TDTGKREMNQLSLH
+289 TDTGEREMNQLSLH
-303 LDASLT
+303 LDANLSET
-309 EDLSWATKAYV
+309 LSWASKAYV

-332 RTSAQQERY
+332 RTSSQQERY
-341 SDETQY
+341 ADETQY
-347 GALSSLTWRPQVDVL
+347 GALSSLTWRPEVEHL
-362 HGFALEGGAEV
+362 HAFALEGGAEV
-373 QRQENQ
+373 QRQENE

-384 TLLRSRTAQTRDQ
+384 TQQRNRVAQTRDQ
-397 QFDLNIYAAYVQA
+397 QFDLNVYGTYVQA
-410 VIEPI
+410 VIEPS

-450 RQPKIS
+450 KQPKIS
-456 VVWSPW
+456 VVYSPW

-488 QADDLKPSIN
+488 LSDDLKPSIN

-506 FRPAAW
+506 FKPAAW

-539 ENVGQTLRKG
+539 ENVGKTLRKG
-549 WDVQVNLYPTE
+549 WDVQLNLYP
-560 TTSLWLAYSRQFSE
+560 SDASSIWLSYSRQFSE
-574 ILKPNP
+574 ILEPNP

-587 QEMDHVPHHLYS
+587 KEMDHVPHHLYA
-599 AGSTWQV
+599 AGSTYQL
-606 TPQLQLSAWA
+606 TPELELSAWV

-625 RTNSTGTFGAYTLF
+625 RTNSTGKFGDYLLL
-639 NLGASYQITPTLSV
+639 NLGATYQVTPTLSV
-653 DLQAKNITDRYY
+653 DVQAKNITDRYY

-673 AGVRQSLHAPGDG
+673 AGVQQSLHAAGDG
-686 RSLYAGLTLDF
+686 RAVYAGLTLDF

>member
-1 MPVYAS
+1 MNIKAGA
-7 EYTLNTRLRLF
+7 RLHVSGVLC
-18 DVRSRPLLI
+18 S
-27 SALFALSPLNQ
+27 LFAWAPLSQ
-38 ALADASTAGASLVTL
+38 AIAETRSAGDSVVTL
-53 GAVTVTGDQAGPLAS
+53 GAVTVTGNEAGPLNS
-68 RSILSSVDVVG
+68 RNILSSVDAVG
-79 ADLLE
+79 AELLE

-92 ELFNKVP
+92 ELFNRVP

-150 IFPLEIDS
+150 VFPLEIDS

-190 KLRVRYGSF
+190 KLRLRYGSF
-199 DTRELQLVKGI
+199 DTREVQLVKGI
-210 ESGNWSQNYAISY
+210 ESGNWSQNYALSY
-223 QGSNGYR
+223 QASEGYR
-230 SHADAERMSFA
+230 QHADAERMSFS
-241 GKWFYTADDGAWRAG
+241 GKWFYTADDDAWRAG
-256 LIARHYKVDA
+256 LIARHYKADA

-274 ADSRDRPRQS
+274 ADSHDRPRQS

-289 TDTGKREMNQLSLH
+289 TDTGERQMSQLSLH
-303 LDASLT
+303 LDATLR
-309 EDLSWATKAYV
+309 EDLSWASKAYV

-347 GALSSLTWRPQVDVL
+347 GALSSLTWRPQVDGL

-384 TLLRSRTAQTRDQ
+384 TLLRTRTAQTRDQ
-397 QFDLNIYAAYVQA
+397 QFNLNVYGAYVQA

-429 YGGYVNG
+429 YGDYRNG
-436 LSGEH
+436 LSGER

-450 RQPKIS
+450 RQPKLS

-462 EQASLYA
+462 QQASLYA

-474 YQVGVGSAAYRLAT
+474 YQVGVGSATYRLAT
-488 QADDLKPSIN
+488 QQDDLKPSIN

-512 IDGRIAYW
+512 IDGRVAYW
-520 EQKASDEVQ
+520 QQKASDEVQ

-549 WDVQVNLYPTE
+549 WDVQVNLYPTDS
-560 TTSLWLAYSRQFSE
+560 TSLWLSYSRQFSE

-587 QEMDHVPHHLYS
+587 QEMDHVPHHLYA

-606 TPQLQLSAWA
+606 TPALQLSAWA

-625 RTNSTGTFGAYTLF
+625 RTNSTGKFGDYVLV
-639 NLGASYQITPTLSV
+639 NLGATYQLTPSLSV
-653 DLQAKNITDRYY
+653 DLQAKNITNRYS
-665 EYAWYDDS
+665 EYVWYDDT
-673 AGVRQSLHAPGDG
+673 AGVQQSLHAAGDG
-686 RSLYAGLTLDF
+686 RAVYAGLTLDF

>member
-1 MPVYAS
+1 ML
-7 EYTLNTRLRLF
+7 T
-18 DVRSRPLLI
+18 PL
-27 SALFALSPLNQ
+27 SQ
-38 ALADASTAGASLVTL
+38 ALAETLAREGSVVTL
-53 GAVTVTGDQAGPLAS
+53 GAVTVSGDPSGPLAS

-79 ADLLE
+79 ADLLQQ
-84 KQPVQYSW
+84 QPVQYSW
-92 ELFNKVP
+92 ELFNRVP

-150 IFPLEIDS
+150 VFPLEIDS

-190 KLRVRYGSF
+190 TLRLRYGSF
-199 DTRELQLVKGI
+199 DTREVQLVKGV
-210 ESGNWSQNYAISY
+210 ESGNWSQNYALSY
-223 QGSNGYR
+223 QGSEGYR
-230 SHADAERMSFA
+230 QHADAERLSVA
-241 GKWFYTADDGAWRAG
+241 GKWFYTADDASWRAG
-256 LIARHYKVDA
+256 LIARHYTVDA

-274 ADSRDRPRQS
+274 RDSHDRPRQS

-289 TDTGKREMNQLSLH
+289 TDTGEREMNQLSLH
-303 LDASLT
+303 LDASLSD
-309 EDLSWATKAYV
+309 DLSWAGKAYV

-332 RTSAQQERY
+332 RTSVQQERY

-347 GALSSLTWRPQVDVL
+347 GALSSLTWRPQVDFL

-384 TLLRSRTAQTRDQ
+384 TLLRTRTAQTRDQ
-397 QFDLNIYAAYVQA
+397 TFDLNVYGAYVQA
-410 VIEPI
+410 VIEPV
-415 ESLKIIPAYRVDKL
+415 ESLKIIPALRVDKL
-429 YGGYVNG
+429 YGGYRNE

-441 ADVNDYGLI
+441 AGVNDYGLI

-474 YQVGVGSAAYRLAT
+474 YQVGVGSAAYRLAS
-488 QADDLKPSIN
+488 QQDDLKPSIN
-498 DGWETGIK
+498 DGWETGLK

-520 EQKASDEVQ
+520 QQKASDEVQ

-549 WDVQVNLYPTE
+549 WDVQVNLYPT
-560 TTSLWLAYSRQFSE
+560 TDTRLWLSYSRQFSE

-580 NLPASKG
+580 NLPASEG
-587 QEMDHVPHHLYS
+587 QEMDHVPHHLYA
-599 AGSTWQV
+599 AGTTWQA
-606 TPQLQLSAWA
+606 TPRLQLLAWA

-625 RTNSTGTFGAYTLF
+625 RTNSTGTFGDYALL
-639 NLGASYQITPTLSV
+639 NLGATYQLTPQLSV
-653 DLQAKNITDRYY
+653 DVQARNITDRYY
-665 EYAWYDDS
+665 EYAWYDDT
-673 AGVRQSLHAPGDG
+673 AGVRQSLHAAGDG
-686 RSLYAGLTLDF
+686 RAVYAGLTLDF

>member
-1 MPVYAS
+1 MCMNVFSITPVVMCGLF
-7 EYTLNTRLRLF
+7 TLAPLSQAIAETRG
-18 DVRSRPLLI
+18 
-27 SALFALSPLNQ
+27 
-38 ALADASTAGASLVTL
+38 AGDSIVTL
-53 GAVTVTGDQAGPLAS
+53 GAVTVTGTGDERGPLNS
-68 RSILSSVDVVG
+68 RNILSSVDAVG
-79 ADLLE
+79 AELLE

-92 ELFNKVP
+92 ELFNRVP
-99 GVMLTQFNQGTT
+99 GVMLTRFNQGTT

-150 IFPLEIDS
+150 VFPLEIDS

-178 ATINTRQGGNDG
+178 ATINTHQGGNDG
-190 KLRVRYGSF
+190 KLRLRYGSF
-199 DTRELQLVKGI
+199 DTREVQLVKGI
-210 ESGNWSQNYAISY
+210 ESGNWSQNYALSY
-223 QGSNGYR
+223 QASEGYR
-230 SHADAERMSFA
+230 RHADAERMSFA
-241 GKWFYTADDGAWRAG
+241 GKWFYTADDDAWRAG
-256 LIARHYKVDA
+256 LIARHYTVDA

-274 ADSRDRPRQS
+274 ADSHDRPRQS
-284 YANNA
+284 YVNNA
-289 TDTGKREMNQLSLH
+289 TDTGEREMNQLSLH
-303 LDASLT
+303 LDASLR
-309 EDLSWATKAYV
+309 EDLSWASKAYV

-347 GALSSLTWRPQVDVL
+347 GALSSLTWRPQVEFL
-362 HGFALEGGAEV
+362 HGFALESGAEV

-384 TLLRSRTAQTRDQ
+384 TLLRTRTAQTRDQ
-397 QFDLNIYAAYVQA
+397 QFNLNVYGAYVQA

-429 YGGYVNG
+429 YGDYRNG
-436 LSGEH
+436 LTGER

-450 RQPKIS
+450 RQPKLS

-462 EQASLYA
+462 QQASLYA

-474 YQVGVGSAAYRLAT
+474 YQVGVGSATYRLAT
-488 QADDLKPSIN
+488 QQDDLKPSIN

-512 IDGRIAYW
+512 IDGRVAYW
-520 EQKASDEVQ
+520 QQKASDEVQ

-549 WDVQVNLYPTE
+549 WDVQVNLYPTD
-560 TTSLWLAYSRQFSE
+560 TTSLWLSYSRQFSE

-587 QEMDHVPHHLYS
+587 QEMDHVPHHLYA

-606 TPQLQLSAWA
+606 TPKLQLSAWA

-625 RTNSTGTFGAYTLF
+625 RTNSTGTFGDYVLV
-639 NLGASYQITPTLSV
+639 NLGATYQLTPSLSV
-653 DLQAKNITDRYY
+653 DVQAKNITNRYS
-665 EYAWYDDS
+665 EYVWYDDT
-673 AGVRQSLHAPGDG
+673 AGVQQSLHAAGDG
-686 RSLYAGLTLDF
+686 RALYAGLTLDF